1 MEKSNPGGDYT
12 ISTNPDL
19 LDLGF
24 IHDFLSTK
32 SYWAQG
38 RSRETVA
45 LSIRSS
51 LCFGV
56 YAPDG
61 RQAGFARAVTD
72 HATFAWV
79 CDVFVDEA
87 HRGKGL
93 GKRLIQAVVTH
104 PDLAAVKR
112 LVLGTRDAHEL
123 YRRYGGFES
132 LRNPE
137 RWMERPR
144 S

>member
-1 MEKSNPGGDYT
+1 MKNEGGYS
-12 ISTNPDL
+12 ISTDSGH
-19 LDLGF
+19 LDIGF
-24 IHDFLSTK
+24 IHDFLSRK

-38 RSRETVA
+38 RPRETVE
-45 LSIRSS
+45 LSIRNSV
-51 LCFGV
+51 CVGA

-72 HATFAWV
+72 QATFAWI

-93 GKRLIQAVVTH
+93 GKRLIQAMVSH
-104 PDLAAVKR
+104 PSLKGVKR

-123 YRRYGGFES
+123 YRRYGGFENLKS
-132 LRNPE
+132 PE
-137 RWMERPR
+137 RWMERPGL
-144 S
+144 